1 MKRFIN
7 RLMHTSLGL
16 PVGLFLLGLVL
27 STSFALWKQREI
39 GVQAERQFQRRIER
53 VTLDIEQRFEKVV
66 YGLNGLKALF
76 AAKENIKRAE
86 FLASMASH
94 DMAHEFPG
102 VRGFGFVQR
111 VKQAEVAAFVANTQ
125 ADGMPQFAI
134 KQLYDT
140 RPDDLYVAKFIEP
153 AASNAGVLGFDT
165 GSDTAPREALLHAID
180 TGEATLTSALRLLQD
195 DGKTPG
201 VLMFV
206 PVYANGS
213 RHLTVQERRNAIIG
227 LVYAPIVIDELLNKL
242 AVVGIDL
249 ADFDLFDGIPGSPG
263 ATLMFDSDKNSTH
276 HTDVNA
282 APLNRRFSITKPITL
297 PGHDFTI
304 RVNSTSKSD
313 AQYDQ
318 ATPWLIF
325 FASTLFS
332 GLLALLVHQQILK
345 RRRAEQREQGM
356 TNELAQMA
364 QVVQHTFNAVSI
376 ADRHGKIS
384 WVNPGFERI
393 TGYSAADAVGKTHA
407 ELLGSGKAEPLVLQ
421 QLADA
426 AVSGRHCRV
435 EILNRAKDG
444 RKFWV
449 DTEIQP
455 QFDASGQVTGFMEI
469 SSDITANKLNEARSQ
484 AQKELMQS
492 ILDNIPI
499 GLSAFDN
506 ALNLIAKNHEFQTAL
521 DLPDTLFEGPI
532 TTFESI
538 IRFNAN
544 RGEYGEGDHAL
555 MVESIIE
562 RARHPAIH
570 QLERVRPNGV
580 VLEVLGAPLPAG
592 GFVTTYANISARKRA
607 EAVERSLTAQL
618 RRDEDRSND
627 FSLSASDWFWETDK
641 DHRFCYFSNSFEQIY
656 GQPQAQLLGKSRHE
670 ILQLDQFNPPEIVAA
685 HLAQLDAHLPFKNFE
700 YQVRKSDGHVIWV
713 AVAGVPHL
721 DEHGNFA
728 GYRGTGTHISERKA
742 NEESLRQALQFAQA
756 ATLAKSQFLANM
768 SHEIRTPMNGVLGM
782 LELLMGSGLS
792 GRQRDYA
799 QNANGAARSLLG
811 ILNDILD
818 FSKVES
824 GKMELDPEPFSV
836 ADVMR
841 DLHTILLAN
850 LKEKQVS
857 LRIELDPAL
866 PKLMIGDAGRLRQ
879 VLINL
884 GGNAIKFT
892 AIGEVYIRVRVR
904 RGDLTKVV
912 LAFEVIDSGIGLS
925 PEQQHRVFTGF
936 SQAEASTSRRFGGTG
951 LGLAISQ
958 RLVALMGGEIKVTS
972 SLGAGSTFYF
982 DLHFPLCEP
991 SGATAELT
999 PSAPIAEI
1007 PASGPPLAGLRV
1019 LLVEDN
1025 LINQL
1030 VARELLAK
1038 QGALVQ
1044 LAENGQLAIEALL
1057 ATPAGFDVV
1066 LMDVQMPVMDG
1077 LQATRHIRQQLKL
1090 TRLPIIAMTAN
1101 VMSSDRA
1108 DCLAAGMNDHIGK
1121 PFNIKE
1127 LVALLLQCTL
1137 P

>member
-1 MKRFIN
+1 M
-7 RLMHTSLGL
+7 GL
-16 PVGLFLLGLVL
+16 SVGLFLLGLVL

-39 GVQAERQFQRRIER
+39 GVEAELQFQRRIER
-53 VTLDIEQRFEKVV
+53 VTLGIEQRFDKVV
-66 YGLNGLKALF
+66 YGLNGVKALF
-76 AAKENIKRAE
+76 AARENIKRAE

-102 VRGFGFVQR
+102 VRGFGFLQR

-195 DGKTPG
+195 EGKTPG

-227 LVYAPIVIDELLNKL
+227 LVYAPIVINELLNKL
-242 AVVGIDL
+242 AAVEIDR

-263 ATLMFDSDKNSTH
+263 ATLMFDADKHSAH
-276 HTDVNA
+276 QTDVNA

-297 PGHDFTI
+297 PGRDFTI

-332 GLLALLVHQQILK
+332 GLLALLVRQQSLG
-345 RRRAEQREQGM
+345 RRRAEQLALGM
-356 TNELAQMA
+356 TADLAQMA

-407 ELLGSGKAEPLVLQ
+407 EILGSGKAEPLVLQ

-444 RKFWV
+444 REFWV

-544 RGEYGEGDHAL
+544 RGEYGQGDHAL

-562 RARHPAIH
+562 RARHPAVH

-580 VLEVLGAPLPAG
+580 VLEVLGAPLPGG

-607 EAVERSLTAQL
+607 EAVEKSLTEQL
-618 RRDEDRSND
+618 RLDEARSHD
-627 FSLSASDWFWETDK
+627 FSLSASDWFWETDAQ
-641 DHRFCYFSNSFEQIY
+641 HRFCFFSNSFEQMY
-656 GQPQAQLLGKSRHE
+656 GQPQNHLLGKSRQE
-670 ILQLDQFNPPEIVAA
+670 ILELDQLNPAEIVKA
-685 HLAQLDAHLPFKNFE
+685 HLSELHAHLPFKNFE
-700 YQVRKSDGHVIWV
+700 YQIRQTDGHVIWV
-713 AVAGVPHL
+713 SVAGVPHL
-721 DEHGNFA
+721 DVDGKFA
-728 GYRGTGTHISERKA
+728 GYRGTGTLISERKA
-742 NEESLRQALQFAQA
+742 NEETLRQAVLFAQA

-782 LELLMGSGLS
+782 LELLKAANLND
-792 GRQRDYA
+792 RQHDYA
-799 QNANGAARSLLG
+799 QKAEGAARSLMG

-818 FSKVES
+818 FSKVEA
-824 GKMELDPEPFSV
+824 GKLELDPEPFCMSDV
-836 ADVMR
+836 ARDVQ
-841 DLHTILLAN
+841 TILAGN
-850 LKEKQVS
+850 LKEKKVD
-857 LRIELDPAL
+857 LVFDLDPTL
-866 PKLMIGDAGRLRQ
+866 PRLMLGDAGRLRQ

-892 AIGEVYIRVRVR
+892 ALGEVRIRTRVR
-904 RGDLTKVV
+904 RLESTKVV

-925 PEQQHRVFTGF
+925 PEQQLRVFAGF

-958 RLVALMGGEIKVTS
+958 RLVALMGGALKVTS
-972 SLGAGSTFYF
+972 RLGEGSTFYF
-982 DLHFPLCEP
+982 DLHFPLCEQQNNASTEP
-991 SGATAELT
+991 T
-999 PSAPIAEI
+999 PSALTDKT
-1007 PASGPPLAGLRV
+1007 PASEPQLVGLRV

-1025 LINQL
+1025 PINQM
-1030 VARELLAK
+1030 VARELLG
-1038 QGALVQ
+1038 QHGALVQ

-1066 LMDVQMPVMDG
+1066 LMDLQMPVMDG
-1077 LQATRHIRQQLKL
+1077 FQATRHIRQQLNL
-1090 TRLPIIAMTAN
+1090 TELPIIAMTAN
-1101 VMSSDRA
+1101 VMASDRE
-1108 DCLAAGMNDHIGK
+1108 DSLAAGMNDHIGK
-1121 PFNIKE
+1121 PFHVKE
-1127 LVALLLQCTL
+1127 LVARLLRYAA